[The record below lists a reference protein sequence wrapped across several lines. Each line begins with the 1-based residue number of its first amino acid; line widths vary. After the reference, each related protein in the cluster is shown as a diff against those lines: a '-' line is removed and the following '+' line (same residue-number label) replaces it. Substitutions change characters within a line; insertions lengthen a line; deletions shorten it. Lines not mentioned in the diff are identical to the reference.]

1 MISLPHGDSSLRTPD
16 ATVSLAADRP
26 FKRTSTGGRPLETK
40 PPTHRARENMA
51 VGIAIVVLIAL
62 LVLLWEFHGLI
73 YQYFSG

>member
-1 MISLPHGDSSLRTPD
+1 
-16 ATVSLAADRP
+16 
-26 FKRTSTGGRPLETK
+26 
-40 PPTHRARENMA
+40 MA